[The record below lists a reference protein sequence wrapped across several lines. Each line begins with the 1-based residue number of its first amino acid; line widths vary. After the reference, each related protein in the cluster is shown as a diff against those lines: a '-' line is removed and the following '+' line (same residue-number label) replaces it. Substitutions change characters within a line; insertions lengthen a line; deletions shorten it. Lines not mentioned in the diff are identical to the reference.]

1 MQSARL
7 KNIIILILAL
17 LNLFLLGSLFSRQ
30 TARLDSR
37 CQTVTQL
44 AALFEANNIALPEDA
59 VPFDP
64 PPAGITLNRDVE
76 QERQMAAFLLGKG
89 MSHSSQ
95 SGVIYSYESSAG
107 AAVFSSGGAFD
118 AAILLQEDT
127 NVERLCRKFCS
138 QFQYDDLTISEGDAF
153 SATAV
158 RSFDGCPVSNC
169 TVSFSVQGSVLTVSG
184 MFLPSVSGS
193 TASASGEL
201 LSAVSA
207 LTMFLNTHLES
218 GAVVS
223 QITSVTAC
231 YQTQSTSASTTT
243 LIPTWR
249 VNTDF
254 GTYYV
259 NCETGTVTRK

>member
-7 KNIIILILAL
+7 KNIIILVLAL

-37 CQTVTQL
+37 RQTVTQL
-44 AALFEANNIALPEDA
+44 AALFEANNISLPEDA

-127 NVERLCRKFCS
+127 NVEHLCRKFCS

-158 RSFDGCPVSNC
+158 RSFGGCPVSNC

-193 TASASGEL
+193 TASNSEL

-231 YQTQSTSASTTT
+231 YQAQSTSVSSTT

-249 VNTDF
+249 VDTDF

-259 NCETGTVTRK
+259 NCETGAVTRK

>member
-7 KNIIILILAL
+7 KNIIILILVL
-17 LNLFLLGSLFSRQ
+17 LNLFLLGSLLSRQ
-30 TARLDSR
+30 AARLESR
-37 CQTVTQL
+37 HQTAAQL
-44 AALFEANNIALPEDA
+44 SALFEANNITLSEDA
-59 VPFDP
+59 VTFVAP
-64 PPAGITLNRDVE
+64 PGSITLNRDVE
-76 QERQMAAFLLGKG
+76 QERQMASFLLGKG

-118 AAILLQEDT
+118 AAILLQEDP

-138 QFQYDDLTISEGDAF
+138 QFQYEDLTIDADDPF

-158 RSFDGCPVSNC
+158 RSFDGYPVSNC

-184 MFLPSVSGS
+184 TFLPSVSSGASSGS
-193 TASASGEL
+193 DL

-207 LTMFLNTHLES
+207 LTAFLNTHLES

-223 QITSVTAC
+223 QITAITAC
-231 YQTQSTSASTTT
+231 YQAQSASASSTT
-243 LIPTWR
+243 LIPTWLID
-249 VNTDF
+249 TDF
-254 GTYYV
+254 GSYYV
-259 NCETGTVTRK
+259 NCETGAVTRK

>member
-17 LNLFLLGSLFSRQ
+17 LNLFLLGSLLNRQ
-30 TARLDSR
+30 AARLDSR
-37 CQTVTQL
+37 RQTVTQL
-44 AALFEANNIALPEDA
+44 TALFDANNIALSEDA
-59 VPFDP
+59 VTFDAP
-64 PPAGITLNRDVE
+64 PGSISLNRDVE
-76 QERQMAAFLLGKG
+76 QERQMASFLLGKG

-138 QFQYDDLTISEGDAF
+138 QFQYEDMTIQEEDPF

-158 RSFDGCPVSNC
+158 RSFDGYPVSNC
-169 TVSFSVQGSVLTVSG
+169 TISFSVQGSVLTVSG
-184 MFLPSVSGS
+184 MFLPSVSSG
-193 TASASGEL
+193 ASSDSDL

-207 LTMFLNTHLES
+207 LTAFLNTHLES

-231 YQTQSTSASTTT
+231 YQAQSTSASSTT
-243 LIPTWR
+243 LIPTWLID
-249 VNTDF
+249 TDF
-254 GTYYV
+254 GIYYV
-259 NCETGTVTRK
+259 NCETGAVTRK

>member
-17 LNLFLLGSLFSRQ
+17 LNLFLLGSLLNRQ
-30 TARLDSR
+30 TARLDNR
-37 CQTVTQL
+37 RQTVTQL

-64 PPAGITLNRDVE
+64 PPAGFTLNRDVE
-76 QERQMAAFLLGKG
+76 QERQMASFLLGKG

-107 AAVFSSGGAFD
+107 AAVFSSGGTFD

-138 QFQYDDLTISEGDAF
+138 QFQYDDLTISEGDSF
-153 SATAV
+153 SATAA

-169 TVSFSVQGSVLTVSG
+169 TVSFSVRGSVLTVSG

-193 TASASGEL
+193 AASSGEL

-223 QITSVTAC
+223 QITSVSAC
-231 YQTQSTSASTTT
+231 YQAQSTSASSTT

-249 VNTDF
+249 VDTDF

-259 NCETGTVTRK
+259 NCETGAVTRK